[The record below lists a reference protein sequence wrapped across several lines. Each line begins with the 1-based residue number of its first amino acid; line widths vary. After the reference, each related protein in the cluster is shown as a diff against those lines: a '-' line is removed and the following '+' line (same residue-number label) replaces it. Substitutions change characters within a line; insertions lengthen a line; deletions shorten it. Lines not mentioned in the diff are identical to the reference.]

1 MKAWLSQYWQN
12 SVHHTSITNPWIL
25 QGGKNGY
32 WKRNDFNKNTEND
45 DNNSNTTSTKPSYI
59 ILYSAEQEQLRWIPA
74 QQYPGI
80 PASRINMNAMYSQDL
95 PTKLIWFNSQVS
107 DDVHNNDVHDK

>member
-1 MKAWLSQYWQN
+1 MKVWLSRHFPN
-12 SVHHTSITNPWIL
+12 SVHHTSIANPWIL

-32 WKRNDFNKNTEND
+32 WKRNDFNKKGENGEHNGD
-45 DNNSNTTSTKPSYI
+45 DGNTTSTKPSYI

-80 PASRINMNAMYSQDL
+80 PASRINMNAMYGQDL
-95 PTKLIWFNSQVS
+95 PTKLIWFNSQVR
-107 DDVHNNDVHDK
+107 DDVSQ